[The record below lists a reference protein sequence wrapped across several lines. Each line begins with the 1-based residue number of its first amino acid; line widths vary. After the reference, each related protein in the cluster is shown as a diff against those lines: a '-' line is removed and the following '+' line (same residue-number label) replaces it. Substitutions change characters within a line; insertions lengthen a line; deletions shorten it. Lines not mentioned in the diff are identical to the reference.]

1 MTRDPALIAA
11 LRQTE
16 RELSDAA
23 AERLAARIT
32 AAAAPHLQALRTRR
46 RAWWEWAAGWR
57 RVATPIG
64 LAAALAAAVLIART
78 DVNGNTGQTDST
90 AVAER
95 TAVLTAATT
104 GSGRDQVVNQFVMP
118 ATQDALLGAAM
129 TR

>member
-11 LRQTE
+11 LRRTE
-16 RELSDAA
+16 CELSDSA

-32 AAAAPHLQALRTRR
+32 AAAAPRLQALRTRR

-57 RVATPIG
+57 RVAAPIG

-78 DVNGNTGQTDST
+78 DVGGSTGQTDST

-104 GSGRDQVVNQFVMP
+104 GSGRDQVVNQFVIP